1 MPNKTTIAKVESML
15 IGGSDGSPGGHH
27 IVRIW
32 TEDGTYGIGQSSCW
46 AYMEAAD
53 AIAKK
58 CGDYLIGKDP
68 SRIEHHWQYMY
79 RMGPFRGS
87 ALSGAISAVD
97 IALWDIKGKRHQ
109 APVWDLLGGNTRD
122 KIRLHLLMGPK
133 QQTELPF
140 PHDRGKEA
148 HGLYEAAKESAE
160 TGWTAIKTDPL
171 PNGFE
176 SMTLERLIA
185 DTVDNVAA
193 MREGAGKDV
202 DIILEIHRKLTP
214 MNAIALAQ
222 ELEQFHPLFY
232 EDPIQIDSMVLQG
245 SIAQRTALP
254 LANGERIHNIWE
266 FRDMFQGGGPQY
278 VRPDM
283 GLGGGITHVKK
294 IAALAESYH
303 SALAT
308 HNFLGPI
315 TTNAAIQVDASIP
328 NFVTQE
334 YSLRDEHPANAV
346 FVNSYQR
353 EGGYMNLSE
362 APGIGLEIDEDLLAV
377 AKTTYETR
385 DLNMIPMRTDG
396 SVGYSV

>member
-1 MPNKTTIAKVESML
+1 MKIERVESL
-15 IGGSDGSPGGHH
+15 LLGGADGSPGGHH
-27 IVRIW
+27 IVRIH
-32 TEDGTYGIGQSSCW
+32 TDSGLSGIGQSACW
-46 AYMEAAD
+46 AYLEAAHE
-53 AIAKK
+53 IVQK
-58 CGDYLIGKDP
+58 CAEYLVGQDP

-87 ALSGAISAVD
+87 ALSGAISAID
-97 IALWDIKGKRHQ
+97 IALWDIKGKRLQ
-109 APVWDLLGGNTRD
+109 APIWDLLGGNTRD

-133 QQTELPF
+133 AKSELPYA
-140 PHDRGKEA
+140 HDRGAQAE
-148 HGLYEAAKESAE
+148 GLYQAAKDSVAE
-160 TGWTAIKTDPL
+160 GFTAIKTDPL
-171 PNGFE
+171 PNGFQ
-176 SMTLERLIA
+176 SMTLERLIS

-193 MREGAGKDV
+193 MREGGGKDV
-202 DIILEIHRKLTP
+202 DLILEIHRKLTP

-245 SIAQRTALP
+245 GIAQRTSLP

-266 FRDMFQGGGPQY
+266 FRDMFEGGGPQY

-303 SALAT
+303 SALCT
-308 HNFLGPI
+308 HNFLGPVL
-315 TTNAAIQVDASIP
+315 TAAAVHVDASIP

-334 YSLRDEHPANAV
+334 YSQRDEHPTNAV
-346 FVNSYQR
+346 FKNRLKR
-353 EGGYMNLSE
+353 EGGYIMLPDR
-362 APGIGLEIDEDLLAV
+362 PGLGLELDEDRLETAI
-377 AKTTYETR
+377 ASYETR
-385 DLNMIPMRTDG
+385 DLQMVPMRDDG

>member
-1 MPNKTTIAKVESML
+1 MKIERVESL
-15 IGGSDGSPGGHH
+15 LLGGADGSAGQHH
-27 IVRIW
+27 IVRIH
-32 TEDGTYGIGQSSCW
+32 TDSGLSGIGQSACW
-46 AYMEAAD
+46 AYLEAAHE
-53 AIAKK
+53 IVQK
-58 CGDYLIGKDP
+58 CAEYLVGQDP

-87 ALSGAISAVD
+87 ALSGAISAID
-97 IALWDIKGKRHQ
+97 IALWDIKGKRLQ
-109 APVWDLLGGNTRD
+109 APIWDLLGGNTRD

-133 QQTELPF
+133 AKSELPYA
-140 PHDRGKEA
+140 HDRGAQAE
-148 HGLYEAAKESAE
+148 GLYQAAKDSVAE
-160 TGWTAIKTDPL
+160 GFTAIKTDPL
-171 PNGFE
+171 PNGFQ
-176 SMTLERLIA
+176 SMTLERLIS

-193 MREGAGKDV
+193 MREGGGKDV
-202 DIILEIHRKLTP
+202 DLILEIHRKLTP

-245 SIAQRTALP
+245 GIAQRTSLP

-266 FRDMFQGGGPQY
+266 FRDMFEGGGPQY

-303 SALAT
+303 SALCT
-308 HNFLGPI
+308 HNFLGPVL
-315 TTNAAIQVDASIP
+315 TAAAVHVDASIP

-334 YSLRDEHPANAV
+334 YSQRDEHPTNAV
-346 FVNSYQR
+346 FKNRLKR
-353 EGGYMNLSE
+353 EGGYIMLPDR
-362 APGIGLEIDEDLLAV
+362 PGLGLELDEDRLETAI
-377 AKTTYETR
+377 ASYETR
-385 DLNMIPMRTDG
+385 DLQMVPMRDDG

>member
-1 MPNKTTIAKVESML
+1 MKIERVESL
-15 IGGSDGSPGGHH
+15 LLGGADGTPGGHH
-27 IVRIW
+27 IVRIH
-32 TEDGTYGIGQSSCW
+32 TDNGLSGIGQSACW
-46 AYMEAAD
+46 AYLEAAHE
-53 AIAKK
+53 IVQK
-58 CGDYLIGKDP
+58 CAEYLVGQDP

-87 ALSGAISAVD
+87 ALSGAISAID
-97 IALWDIKGKRHQ
+97 IALWDIKGKRLQ
-109 APVWDLLGGNTRD
+109 APIWDLLGGNTRD

-133 QQTELPF
+133 AKSELPYA
-140 PHDRGKEA
+140 HDRGAQAE
-148 HGLYEAAKESAE
+148 GLYQAAKDSVAE
-160 TGWTAIKTDPL
+160 GFTAIKTDPL
-171 PNGFE
+171 PNGFQ
-176 SMTLERLIA
+176 SMTLERLIS

-193 MREGAGKDV
+193 MREGGGKDV
-202 DIILEIHRKLTP
+202 DLILEIHRKLTP

-245 SIAQRTALP
+245 GIAQRTSLP

-266 FRDMFQGGGPQY
+266 FRDMFEGGGPQY

-303 SALAT
+303 SALCT
-308 HNFLGPI
+308 HNFLGPVL
-315 TTNAAIQVDASIP
+315 TAAAVHVDASIP

-334 YSLRDEHPANAV
+334 YSQRDEHPTNAV
-346 FVNSYQR
+346 FKNRLKR
-353 EGGYMNLSE
+353 EGGYIMLPDR
-362 APGIGLEIDEDLLAV
+362 PGLGLELDENLLETAT
-377 AKTTYETR
+377 ASYETR
-385 DLNMIPMRTDG
+385 DLQMVPMRDDG

>member
-1 MPNKTTIAKVESML
+1 MPNKTKIEKVESML
-15 IGGSDGSPGGHH
+15 VGGADGSPGESHL
-27 IVRIW
+27 VRIW
-32 TEDGTYGIGQSSCW
+32 TEDGTYGVGQSSCW
-46 AYMEAAD
+46 AYNAASD
-53 AIAKK
+53 VIAQKAAR
-58 CGDYLIGKDP
+58 YLVGQDP

-87 ALSGAISAVD
+87 ALSGAISAID
-97 IALWDIKGKRHQ
+97 IALWDIKGKRYGV
-109 APVWDLLGGNTRD
+109 PVWDLLGGNTRD
-122 KIRLHLLMGPK
+122 KIRLHLLMGPR
-133 QQTELPF
+133 QMTDLPF

-148 HGLYEAAKESAE
+148 HGLYVAAKESAE
-160 TGWTAIKTDPL
+160 EGWTAIKTDPL
-171 PNGFE
+171 PDGFQ
-176 SMTLERLIA
+176 SMTLERLIS

-245 SIAQRTALP
+245 GIAQRTTLP
-254 LANGERIHNIWE
+254 VANGERIHNIWE
-266 FRDMFQGGGPQY
+266 FRDLLEGGGSQY

-303 SALAT
+303 AALAT

-315 TTNAAIQVDASIP
+315 TTSAAIQVDASIP

-334 YSLRDEHPANAV
+334 YSLRDEHPANAQYI
-346 FVNSYQR
+346 NHHKR
-353 EGGYMNLSE
+353 EGGYMHLPD
-362 APGIGLEIDEDLLAV
+362 APGIGIEIDEDLLET
-377 AKTTYETR
+377 AK
-385 DLNMIPMRTDG
+385 NAHQPPFPGPVPMRTDG